1 MAPTLHT
8 LCDHPFVAVPIC
20 LATAQGNAEITEGIA
35 PTITAAAGMSG
46 NNQPMVTVPVVMGGG
61 NPQAVDFYNGQITG
75 GKTMTLCAGRNDP
88 HKVPC
93 ALIPYTL
100 KIRSGCDGGGRE
112 P

>member
-1 MAPTLHT
+1 
-8 LCDHPFVAVPIC
+8 
-20 LATAQGNAEITEGIA
+20 
-35 PTITAAAGMSG
+35 
-46 NNQPMVTVPVVMGGG
+46 
-61 NPQAVDFYNGQITG
+61 
-75 GKTMTLCAGRNDP
+75 MTLCAGRNDP